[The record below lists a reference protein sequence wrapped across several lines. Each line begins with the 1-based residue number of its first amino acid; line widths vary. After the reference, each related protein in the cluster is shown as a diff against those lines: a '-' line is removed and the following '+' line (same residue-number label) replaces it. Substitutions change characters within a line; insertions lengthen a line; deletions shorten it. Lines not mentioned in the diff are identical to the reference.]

1 MPSGYGDFP
10 GRASAVEADEQP
22 ADPGLNTVVLSAC
35 LSERSFTRYTPAGV
49 PVVECRLVHRS
60 IQQEA
65 GLGRQVGLEIGAVGM
80 GEMAHQLESLAPG
93 SLLTVTG
100 FLAPLRKSS
109 RTLLLHLTRID
120 LN

>member
-10 GRASAVEADEQP
+10 GRASAVEADDQP
-22 ADPGLNTVVLSAC
+22 PASGFNTVVLSAC
-35 LSERSFTRYTPAGV
+35 LSERSVTRYTPAGV
-49 PVVECRLVHRS
+49 PVVECRLAHRS

-65 GLGRQVGLEIGAVGM
+65 GLGRQVGFEIGAVGM

-93 SLLTVTG
+93 SLLTVSG